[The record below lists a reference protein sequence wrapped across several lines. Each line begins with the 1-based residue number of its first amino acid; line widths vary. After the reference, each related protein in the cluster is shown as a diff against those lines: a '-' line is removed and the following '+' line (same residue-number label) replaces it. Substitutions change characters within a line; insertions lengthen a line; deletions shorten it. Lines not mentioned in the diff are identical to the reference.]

1 MSLSI
6 ASLTTGTHAAT
17 AQYDAANRSTTP
29 VNVDRAEAAPAQ
41 RDEVRLSPGV
51 IRASVRH
58 ESNRQILQQFA
69 SSQGSAPAGNASAPL
84 TFSLEQL
91 ESESGQAIAELFDEL
106 GIDLSDSVDVNQS
119 AEATSDRIVD
129 ASTAMYA
136 TFARQNSELEGEDL
150 IAAFETTLHESVD
163 LGYGE
168 AREMLDGIGVGD
180 DIIALGEDTMGLVH
194 AKFDSFFEGLRAQ
207 AA

>member
-1 MSLSI
+1 MSI
-6 ASLTTGTHAAT
+6 ASLTTSTHAAT
-17 AQYDAANRSTTP
+17 AQYNATDRRTAP
-29 VNVDRAEAAPAQ
+29 VDVARTEPTPAQ
-41 RDEVRLSPGV
+41 GDEVRLSPGA

-69 SSQGSAPAGNASAPL
+69 SRQAPTPAGNASTPL
-84 TFSLEQL
+84 SFTLEQL
-91 ESESGQAIAELFDEL
+91 ESETGQAIAELFDEL
-106 GIDLSDSVDVNQS
+106 GIDLSDSVGIDQS

-129 ASTAMYA
+129 ASTAMFA
-136 TFARQNSELEGEDL
+136 TFARQNSDLEGEDL
-150 IAAFETTLHESVD
+150 IAAFETTLHDSVD

-168 AREMLDGIGVGD
+168 AREMLDGIGVDD

>member
-6 ASLTTGTHAAT
+6 ASLTTGTQAAT
-17 AQYDAANRSTTP
+17 AQYNAADRRTAP
-29 VNVDRAEAAPAQ
+29 VDVARAEATPAQ
-41 RDEVRLSPGV
+41 GDTVRLSPGA

-69 SSQGSAPAGNASAPL
+69 SSQATSPEGSASTPL
-84 TFSLEQL
+84 SFTLEQL

-106 GIDLSDSVDVNQS
+106 GIDLSDSAGIDQS

-136 TFARQNSELEGEDL
+136 TFARQNSDLEGEDL
-150 IAAFETTLHESVD
+150 IAAFETTLHDSVD